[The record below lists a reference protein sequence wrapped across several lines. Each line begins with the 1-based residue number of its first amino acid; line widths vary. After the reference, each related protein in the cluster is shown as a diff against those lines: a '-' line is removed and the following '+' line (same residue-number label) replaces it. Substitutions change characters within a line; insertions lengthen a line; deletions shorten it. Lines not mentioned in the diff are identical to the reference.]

1 MKEVVPYCPD
11 CPKGPKTENHV
22 GNCAQN
28 PSVYYFVSSAQVTVF
43 CCLLHSA
50 TLCNGRRRRF
60 RRTLYNVVLLLLY
73 VRLCTMH
80 WLKGRIRRL
89 DLFTDLKSSG
99 HYLK

>member
-11 CPKGPKTENHV
+11 YPKGPKTENHV

-60 RRTLYNVVLLLLY
+60 RRTLYNVVHTTLTI
-73 VRLCTMH
+73 CTSMYNA
-80 WLKGRIRRL
+80 LAQRQNKQR
-89 DLFTDLKSSG
+89 DLTCLRT
-99 HYLK
+99 